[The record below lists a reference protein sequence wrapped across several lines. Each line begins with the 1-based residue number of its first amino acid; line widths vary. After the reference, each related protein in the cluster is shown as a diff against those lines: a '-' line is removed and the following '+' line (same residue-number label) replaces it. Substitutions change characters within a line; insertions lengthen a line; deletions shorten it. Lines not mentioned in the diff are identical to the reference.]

1 MHLSD
6 QEFKLISDLMRDK
19 FGINLSDQKRSLVVE
34 RLQKV
39 LISGEFNNFKDYYE
53 YVIKEP
59 SGQALLDMVDRI
71 TTNYTYFFRE
81 KDHFD
86 FLVATALPQVMARSK
101 NHTRPELKIWCA
113 GCSSGEEPYTLAM
126 ILKDFFGSQIVKMNI
141 GILATDISESALQK
155 ARDGIYAD
163 GQLSQ
168 VPISYRQKYF
178 SAMDNSTWTVKPSL
192 KELVLL
198 RRLNLMRPEFPF
210 KGKFD
215 IIFCR
220 NVMIY
225 FDLPTQQGLIERFHR
240 YMQPGG
246 YLFTGHSES
255 IDRSRALYKYIKPAV
270 YQK

>member
-1 MHLSD
+1 LHLSD
-6 QEFKLISDLMRDK
+6 QEFKFISELMHDK
-19 FGINLSDQKRSLVVE
+19 FGINLSEQKRSLVVE

-39 LISGEFNNFKDYYE
+39 LLSGDFKNFQDYYD
-53 YVIKEP
+53 YVINEP

-71 TTNYTYFFRE
+71 STNYTYFFRE

-86 FLVATALPQVMARSK
+86 FLVSTALPQLIARTK
-101 NHTRPELKIWCA
+101 GQNRPGLKIWCA

-126 ILKDFFGSQIVKMNI
+126 ILSEFLGAEISRMDV
-141 GILATDISESALQK
+141 GILATDISETALQK
-155 ARDGIYAD
+155 AQNGIYTDA
-163 GQLSQ
+163 QLSQ

-178 SAMDNSTWTVKPSL
+178 ATVDDNSWAVKPNL
-192 KELVLL
+192 KKLVLL

-220 NVMIY
+220 NVIIY

-240 YMQPGG
+240 YLQPGG